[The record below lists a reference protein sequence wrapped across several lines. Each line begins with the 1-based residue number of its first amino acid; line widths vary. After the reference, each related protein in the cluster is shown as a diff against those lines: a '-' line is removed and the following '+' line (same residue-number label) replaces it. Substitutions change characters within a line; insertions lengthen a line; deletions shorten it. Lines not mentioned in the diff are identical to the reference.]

1 MITPRDFLGRHHV
14 PEVPFSTHELGR
26 RPVLLDPA
34 AAKDQDSVH
43 SGEHRSAVR
52 HNQGRAPLGDLLQ
65 PLLDRVFRPEIE
77 VGGRFVQDQ
86 DRRSGDE
93 GSGEQNSLAL
103 AKR

>member
-14 PEVPFSTHELGR
+14 PEVPFSIHELGR

-52 HNQGRAPLGDLLQ
+52 HNKGR
-65 PLLDRVFRPEIE
+65 RPREICSSPCLTASS
-77 VGGRFVQDQ
+77 VRKS
-86 DRRSGDE
+86 R
-93 GSGEQNSLAL
+93 LAV
-103 AKR
+103 ASSSI